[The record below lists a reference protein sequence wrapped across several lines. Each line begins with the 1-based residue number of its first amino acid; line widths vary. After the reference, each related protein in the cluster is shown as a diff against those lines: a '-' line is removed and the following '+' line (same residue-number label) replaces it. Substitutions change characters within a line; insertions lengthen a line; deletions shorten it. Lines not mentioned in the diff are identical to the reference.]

1 MIAAV
6 LQVVRSALFTTLKSP
21 CEGLSINNDRISLY
35 DRHALNSGVF
45 DIGSV
50 VYLLSVT
57 VFFLFIS
64 VQSLETRRWS

>member
-1 MIAAV
+1 M
-6 LQVVRSALFTTLKSP
+6 T
-21 CEGLSINNDRISLY
+21 GLSLY
-35 DRHALNSGVF
+35 DRFYALNSGVF